1 MLASKRNLGSR
12 VSGVGVRVRVRVR
25 PAGASEWQLCVEA
38 SFHSALPGEK
48 T

>member
-1 MLASKRNLGSR
+1 MLASKRNLGFR
-12 VSGVGVRVRVRVR
+12 VSGVRVRVRVR